1 MRNLNAEK
9 TAELLL
15 AQDNILILTHRNP
28 DGDTLGSAFALLRAL
43 RAAGKTAGV
52 LCADELPQKYAYM
65 WAGLSELHFEPQF
78 VTAVDIADE
87 KLLGAS
93 VEAVYGG
100 RVDLCI
106 DHHMSNTKYAKA
118 LFLAE
123 CAATCELIWQVLC
136 CMGTALTPEIADCLY
151 TGLSTDTGCFRYSN
165 VTAETME
172 TAAKM
177 LRAGANFDTIN
188 RVMFETKT
196 RTYLKLEELVLK
208 GLEMFFDGK
217 CALVTI
223 TQDMFRQ
230 SGSNESECDGI
241 ASLPRKIEGVSVGVT
256 LRERTDGTFKVSLRT
271 YAPLDAAKIC
281 GRLGGGGHARAA
293 GCELDGGNFAAEK
306 QRLLDVI
313 QTELE
318 NI

>member
-1 MRNLNAEK
+1 MLELNAAEAAK
-9 TAELLL
+9 TLLS
-15 AQDNILILTHRNP
+15 QDNILILTHRNP
-28 DGDTLGSAFALLRAL
+28 DGDTLGSAYALLRAL
-43 RAAGKTAGV
+43 LSAGKTAGV
-52 LCADELPQKYAYM
+52 LCADEIPQKYAYM
-65 WAGLSELHFEPQF
+65 WVGLPAVQFEPQF
-78 VTAVDIADE
+78 ITAVDIADE

-100 RVDLCI
+100 KVDLCI
-106 DHHMSNTKYAKA
+106 DHHMSNTKYAKS

-123 CAATCELIWQVLC
+123 CAATCELIWAVLQE
-136 CMGTALTPEIADCLY
+136 MGTALTPEIADCLY

-172 TAAKM
+172 IAAKM

-208 GLEMFFDGK
+208 SLEMYFGGK

-223 TQDMFRQ
+223 TQEMFRE

-241 ASLPRKIEGVSVGVT
+241 ASLPRKIEGVLIGVT

-281 GRLGGGGHARAA
+281 GKLGGGGHARAA
-293 GCELDGGNFAAEK
+293 GCELNGDSLTTEK

>member
-1 MRNLNAEK
+1 MCNLNAAGA
-9 TAELLL
+9 AELLL
-15 AQDNILILTHRNP
+15 SQDNILILTHRNP

-43 RAAGKTAGV
+43 RACGKTAKV
-52 LCADELPQKYAYM
+52 LCADEIPHKYSYM
-65 WAGLSELHFEPQF
+65 WQGLSELQFEPQF

-93 VEAVYGG
+93 VESVYGG
-100 RVDLCI
+100 KVDLCI

-118 LFLAE
+118 LYLAE
-123 CAATCELIWQVLC
+123 CAATCELIWAVLSEL
-136 CMGTALTPEIADCLY
+136 GTELTVEIADCLY

-172 TAAKM
+172 IAAKM
-177 LRAGANFDTIN
+177 LRAGAHFDTIN

-196 RTYLKLEELVLK
+196 RAYLKLEELVLK
-208 GLEMFFDGK
+208 DLELYFGGK

-223 TQDMFRQ
+223 TQEMFRE

-241 ASLPRKIEGVSVGVT
+241 ASLPRKIEGVLVGVT

-281 GRLGGGGHARAA
+281 GILGGGGHARAA
-293 GCELDGGNFAAEK
+293 GCELDGGKLSAEK
-306 QRLLDVI
+306 QHLLDVI

>member
-1 MRNLNAEK
+1 MRNLNAAE
-9 TAELLL
+9 TASLLL

-43 RAAGKTAGV
+43 LAAGKTAGV
-52 LCADELPQKYAYM
+52 LCADEMPQKYAYM
-65 WAGLSELHFEPQF
+65 WAGLPELHFEPQF
-78 VTAVDIADE
+78 VAAVDIADE

-93 VEAVYGG
+93 VESVYGG
-100 RVDLCI
+100 KVDLCI
-106 DHHMSNTKYAKA
+106 DHHMSNTKYAKS
-118 LFLAE
+118 LYLAE
-123 CAATCELIWQVLC
+123 CAATCELIWQVLR
-136 CMGTALTPEIADCLY
+136 CMGTALTPQIADCLY

-172 TAAKM
+172 IVAKM

-208 GLEMFFDGK
+208 SLEMYFDGK

-223 TQDMFRQ
+223 TQEMFRE

-241 ASLPRKIEGVSVGVT
+241 ASLPRKIEGVLIGVT
-256 LRERTDGTFKVSLRT
+256 LRERTDGSFKVSLRT

-281 GRLGGGGHARAA
+281 GNLGGGGHARAA
-293 GCELDGGNFAAEK
+293 GCELDGGNLTAEK

>member
-1 MRNLNAEK
+1 MRNLNAAE

-28 DGDTLGSAFALLRAL
+28 DGDTLGSAFALLRGL
-43 RAAGKTAGV
+43 RACGKTSGV
-52 LCADELPQKYAYM
+52 LCADEIPQKYAYM
-65 WAGLSELHFEPQF
+65 WAGLPELHFEPQF
-78 VTAVDIADE
+78 VAAVDIADE

-93 VEAVYGG
+93 VESVYGG
-100 RVDLCI
+100 KVDLCI
-106 DHHMSNTKYAKA
+106 DHHMSNTKYAKS
-118 LFLAE
+118 LYLAE

-136 CMGTALTPEIADCLY
+136 CMDTALTPEIADCLY

-172 TAAKM
+172 IAAKM
-177 LRAGANFDTIN
+177 LRAGADFDTIN

-208 GLEMFFDGK
+208 SLEMFFDGK

-223 TQDMFRQ
+223 TQEMFRE

-241 ASLPRKIEGVSVGVT
+241 ASLPRKIEGVLIGVT

-281 GRLGGGGHARAA
+281 GILGGGGHARAA
-293 GCELDGGNFAAEK
+293 GCELDGGNLAAEK